1 MNRTQDLDEVSKRA
15 QEQIHAARLRAEKE
29 LERATK
35 QANRTLERT
44 NRSARQHPAMIGAIA
59 GTAILGG
66 IAAWMLNRNRSAS
79 LPGDTSA
86 RARRFFKKPE

>member
-1 MNRTQDLDEVSKRA
+1 MNRTQSIDEATKRA

-35 QANRTLERT
+35 QANRNLEKTGRT
-44 NRSARQHPAMIGAIA
+44 ARQHPAMLGAIA

-66 IAAWMLNRNRSAS
+66 VAAWFFNRNRSSQVGKSGVSPKRSRFS
-79 LPGDTSA
+79 L
-86 RARRFFKKPE
+86 